1 MTLWDHS
8 KTLTSTSTMVEQAA
22 SLYERAVN
30 TEETAER
37 HDRLAEALVLAERK
51 DQALW
56 HFRRAADLYDDRQ
69 DKASLPPWPRRQL
82 GVAMCSFSRGCTLST
97 IR

>member
-1 MTLWDHS
+1 
-8 KTLTSTSTMVEQAA
+8 MVEQAA

-69 DKASLPPWPRRQL
+69 YKVRLPPWPREL
-82 GVAMCSFSRGCTLST
+82 GVALRVFSRGCMLWT
-97 IR
+97 IRLLDDVCGLCTI

>member
-1 MTLWDHS
+1 M
-8 KTLTSTSTMVEQAA
+8 
-22 SLYERAVN
+22 N

-37 HDRLAEALVLAERK
+37 HNMLAEALVLAKRK

-69 DKASLPPWPRRQL
+69 YKARLPAWPRQL
-82 GVAMCSFSRGCTLST
+82 GVALRIFSRRCVRMCT
-97 IR
+97 R